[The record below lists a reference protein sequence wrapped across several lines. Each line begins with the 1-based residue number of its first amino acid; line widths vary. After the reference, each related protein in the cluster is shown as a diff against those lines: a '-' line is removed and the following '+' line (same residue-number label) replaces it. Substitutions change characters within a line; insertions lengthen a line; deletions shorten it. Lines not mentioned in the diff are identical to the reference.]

1 MWHPTNYS
9 HLSGTAY
16 WDTLADDL
24 SHLIMAT
31 DNPITTLSNASA
43 FLYNVVERINWAGF
57 YLYDGSKLILGPF
70 GGKPACTSIEI
81 GKGVCGTSAKTLQT
95 IIVHDVETFP
105 GHIVCDTDSRSEIVV
120 PLIASNGILIG
131 VLDIDSPEISRFGE
145 EDKIGLEKIAE
156 IVTQAVQG
164 YAPLV

>member
-1 MWHPTNYS
+1 MQQPTHYS

-16 WDTLADDL
+16 WDTIADDL
-24 SHLIMAT
+24 SHLIIAT
-31 DNPITTLSNASA
+31 DHPITSLSNAAA

-57 YLYDGSKLILGPF
+57 YLYDGSKLVLGPF
-70 GGKPACTSIEI
+70 GGKPACTSIEL
-81 GKGVCGTSAKTLQT
+81 GKGVCGTSARNLKT
-95 IIVHDVETFP
+95 IIVDDVETFP
-105 GHIVCDTDSRSEIVV
+105 GHIVCDSESRSEIVI
-120 PLIASNGILIG
+120 PLIASNGKLIG
-131 VLDIDSPEISRFGE
+131 VLDIDSPEVSRFGE